1 MTTVTS
7 ALVDLKAGE
16 PTDLT
21 DMALYDLAALIEADW
36 RKKDGTPN
44 VRIGAEP
51 YLDAMAALDS
61 IDDNYGYDSG
71 RTICIYFVSNAAQWR
86 GPVARAVKAELKRR
100 YS

>member
-21 DMALYDLAALIEADW
+21 DMAALIEADW

-44 VRIGAEP
+44 VWFGAAP
-51 YLDAMAALDS
+51 YLDAMSTLES
-61 IDDNYGYDSG
+61 VGGVYGYDSG